1 MKKYAHFNPNTGQ
14 YSVFD
19 TREEV
24 LSSAVDAA
32 FQFFVS
38 HTHGQPFAEIEVDE
52 SGTETWSAAHDGS
65 PMLSPAQLLTEGER
79 MQRHMESFINAQQM
93 PVTKLGTN

>member
-1 MKKYAHFNPNTGQ
+1 MKKYAHLNPNTGE
-14 YSVFD
+14 YNVFD
-19 TREEV
+19 TREAA
-24 LSSAVDAA
+24 LSSAAETA
-32 FQFFVS
+32 FQFFIS

-65 PMLSPAQLLTEGER
+65 PMLSPAQLLAESER
-79 MQRHMESFINAQQM
+79 MRRHMESFINAEQM